1 MRLNKQQIK
10 NKESI
15 ALDVKDLLAAAIKDA
30 AQKAID
36 SGALKPGTLPE
47 VMLEVPPQK
56 EFGDFATN
64 FAMQSARSLHCAPRQ
79 IAQAVVD
86 NLDCDS
92 IEKMEI
98 AGPGFINFYLKQ
110 NWTADLLASILK
122 AGENYGNLPA
132 NGLGRVQVEY
142 VSANPTGPLHVGHAR
157 GAAVGS
163 AMVNLLRAAGYDVE
177 SEYYINDAGNQMN
190 NLAASVNARYL
201 QLLKLEEMGGVPA
214 DLTVKQLDE
223 LPTGIAF
230 PENGYHG
237 YDIIETAQ
245 RIIRIYGKKF
255 VDLEEKERL
264 AKFLEIAY
272 KEKLAGLKEDLEAF
286 GVTFDV
292 WFSEKSLHDADKI
305 REACKFLQD
314 KGEIYEKDGALWLRS
329 SEQGDDKDRVVI
341 RDNGV
346 PTYFAAD
353 IAYHRNKFERGFA
366 HLIDLW
372 GADHHGYIARVKAAI
387 NALGYDAN
395 QLEVMLLQM
404 VRLYRNG
411 DIVKLSKRTGETI
424 TLRELMEEVGV
435 DAARYFF
442 CMRSIDSQLDFDM
455 TLATEKS
462 NDNPVYYIQYAH
474 ARICS
479 IGRQLAEAGIE
490 ALPLEELKLDT
501 LQAPEEL
508 ELIKKLGKYPELIAM
523 AARERAVHHVAS
535 YTYELA
541 GLFHSFYNQCRIL
554 GVDKDLQQARIA
566 LVKAVGH
573 TIRHALGILGVA
585 APERM

>member
-1 MRLNKQQIK
+1 MDIK
-10 NKESI
+10 DI
-15 ALDVKDLLAAAIKDA
+15 LAAAIKAA

-36 SGALKPGTLPE
+36 SGSLKPGTLPE

-86 NLDCDS
+86 NLDCAS
-92 IEKMEI
+92 VEKAEI

-110 NWTADLLASILK
+110 NWTSDLLASIIA

-132 NGLGRVQVEY
+132 NDFGRIQVEY
-142 VSANPTGPLHVGHAR
+142 VSANPTGPLHIGHAR
-157 GAAVGS
+157 GAAAGS

-201 QLLKLEEMGGVPA
+201 QLLKLEEMGGVPE

-223 LPTGIAF
+223 MPTGIPF

-245 RIIRIYGKKF
+245 RIIRIYGKEF
-255 VDLEEKERL
+255 VALDEKERL
-264 AKFLEIAY
+264 AKFLDIAY

-286 GVTFDV
+286 GVTYDV
-292 WFSEKSLHDADKI
+292 WFSEKSLHDANKI
-305 REACKFLQD
+305 REAVDFLQER
-314 KGEIYEKDGALWLRS
+314 GYIYEQDGALWLKS
-329 SEQGDDKDRVVI
+329 TEQGDDKDRVVI

-366 HLIDLW
+366 RVINLW
-372 GADHHGYIARVKAAI
+372 GADHHGYIARVKAAV
-387 NALGYDAN
+387 NALGFDAN
-395 QLEVMLLQM
+395 NLEVMLLQM

-424 TLRELMEEVGV
+424 TLRELMDEVGT

-442 CMRSIDSQLDFDM
+442 CMRSLDSQLDFDM

-462 NDNPVYYIQYAH
+462 NENPVYYIQYAH
-474 ARICS
+474 ARISS
-479 IGRQLAEAGIE
+479 IARQLAEAGIE
-490 ALPLEELKLDT
+490 AVPTSELKLDT
-501 LQAPEEL
+501 LVAPEEL
-508 ELIKKLGKYPELIAM
+508 ALIKKMGEYPELLAR
-523 AARERAVHHVAS
+523 AARERAVHSVAT
-535 YTYELA
+535 YAYELA
-541 GLFHSFYNQCRIL
+541 GLFHSFYNHCRIL
-554 GVDKDLQQARIA
+554 GVDKDVQQARIA

-573 TIRHALGILGVA
+573 TIRHALGILGVS

>member
-1 MRLNKQQIK
+1 MDI
-10 NKESI
+10 
-15 ALDVKDLLAAAIKDA
+15 KDLLVAAVKAA

-36 SGALKPGTLPE
+36 SGTLKPGVLPE

-92 IEKMEI
+92 VEKTEI

-110 NWTADLLASILK
+110 NWTADLLAGILA

-132 NGLGRVQVEY
+132 NGLGRVQIEY
-142 VSANPTGPLHVGHAR
+142 VSANPTGPLHIGHAR

-163 AMVNLLRAAGYDVE
+163 AMVNLLRAAGYDVN

-214 DLTVKQLDE
+214 GLTVKQLDE
-223 LPTGIAF
+223 MSTGIAF

-255 VDLEEKERL
+255 VDLDEKERL
-264 AKFLEIAY
+264 AKFLDIAY
-272 KEKLAGLKEDLEAF
+272 EEKLAGLKEDLAAF

-292 WFSEKSLHDADKI
+292 WFSEKSLHAADKI
-305 REACKFLQD
+305 REACAFLQER
-314 KGEIYEKDGALWLRS
+314 GYIYEKDGALWLNS
-329 SEQGDDKDRVVI
+329 TAQGDDKDRVVI

-353 IAYHRNKFERGFA
+353 IAYHRNKFERGFT

-372 GADHHGYIARVKAAI
+372 GADHHGYIARVKAAM
-387 NALGYDAN
+387 NALGFDADN
-395 QLEVMLLQM
+395 LEIMLLQM

-424 TLRELMEEVGV
+424 TLRELIDEVGT

-442 CMRSIDSQLDFDM
+442 CMRSLDSQLDFDM

-462 NDNPVYYIQYAH
+462 NENPVYYIQYAH
-474 ARICS
+474 ARISS

-490 ALPLEELKLDT
+490 AVADEKLKLES

-508 ELIKKLGKYPELIAM
+508 ELIKKLGKYPEMLAA
-523 AARERAVHHVAS
+523 AARERAVHHVAT

-541 GLFHSFYNQCRIL
+541 GLFHSFYNSCRIL
-554 GVDKDLQQARIA
+554 GVDTDLQQARIA

-573 TIRHALGILGVA
+573 TIRHALGILGVS

>member
-1 MRLNKQQIK
+1 MDIK
-10 NKESI
+10 DI
-15 ALDVKDLLAAAIKDA
+15 LAAAIKAA

-36 SGALKPGTLPE
+36 SGSLKPGTLPE

-86 NLDCDS
+86 NLDCGS
-92 IEKMEI
+92 VEKAEI

-110 NWTADLLASILK
+110 NWTSDLLASIIA

-132 NGLGRVQVEY
+132 NDFGRIQVEY
-142 VSANPTGPLHVGHAR
+142 VSANPTGPLHIGHAR

-201 QLLKLEEMGGVPA
+201 QLLKLEEMGGVPE

-223 LPTGIAF
+223 MPTGIPF

-245 RIIRIYGKKF
+245 RIIRIYGKEF
-255 VDLEEKERL
+255 VALDEKERL
-264 AKFLEIAY
+264 AKFLDIAY

-286 GVTFDV
+286 GVTYDV
-292 WFSEKSLHDADKI
+292 WFSEKSLHDANKI
-305 REACKFLQD
+305 REAVDFLQER
-314 KGEIYEKDGALWLRS
+314 GYIYEQDGALWLKS
-329 SEQGDDKDRVVI
+329 TEQGDDKDRVVI

-366 HLIDLW
+366 RVINLW
-372 GADHHGYIARVKAAI
+372 GADHHGYIARVKAAV
-387 NALGYDAN
+387 NALGFDAN
-395 QLEVMLLQM
+395 NLEVMLLQM

-424 TLRELMEEVGV
+424 TLRELMDEVGT

-442 CMRSIDSQLDFDM
+442 CMRSLDSQLDFDM

-462 NDNPVYYIQYAH
+462 NENPVYYIQYAY
-474 ARICS
+474 ARISS
-479 IGRQLAEAGIE
+479 IARQLAEAGIE
-490 ALPLEELKLDT
+490 AVPTSELKLDT
-501 LQAPEEL
+501 LVAPEEL
-508 ELIKKLGKYPELIAM
+508 ALIKKMGEYPELLAR
-523 AARERAVHHVAS
+523 AARERAVHSVAT
-535 YTYELA
+535 YAYELA

-554 GVDKDLQQARIA
+554 GVDKDVQQARIA

-573 TIRHALGILGVA
+573 TIRHALGILGVS

>member
-1 MRLNKQQIK
+1 MDIK
-10 NKESI
+10 DI
-15 ALDVKDLLAAAIKDA
+15 LAAAIKAA

-36 SGALKPGTLPE
+36 DGTLKPGALPE

-79 IAQAVVD
+79 IAQAVVN
-86 NLDCDS
+86 NLDCAS
-92 IEKMEI
+92 VEKAEI

-110 NWTADLLASILK
+110 NWTADLLASILA
-122 AGENYGNLPA
+122 AGDNYGNLPA
-132 NGLGRVQVEY
+132 NDLGRIQVEY
-142 VSANPTGPLHVGHAR
+142 VSANPTGPLHIGHAR

-223 LPTGIAF
+223 MPTGIPF

-245 RIIRIYGKKF
+245 RIIRIYGKEF
-255 VDLEEKERL
+255 VAMDEKERL
-264 AKFLEIAY
+264 AKFLDIAY

-292 WFSEKSLHDADKI
+292 WFSEKSLHEANKI
-305 REACKFLQD
+305 REAVAFLQER
-314 KGEIYEKDGALWLRS
+314 GYIYEQGGALWLNS
-329 SEQGDDKDRVVI
+329 TAQGDDKDRVVI
-341 RDNGV
+341 RDNGI

-366 HLIDLW
+366 RVINLW
-372 GADHHGYIARVKAAI
+372 GADHHGYIARVKAVV
-387 NALGYDAN
+387 NALGFDAN
-395 QLEVMLLQM
+395 NLEIMLLQM

-424 TLRELMEEVGV
+424 TLRELMDEVGT

-442 CMRSIDSQLDFDM
+442 CMRSLDSQLDFDM

-462 NDNPVYYIQYAH
+462 NENPVYYIQYAH
-474 ARICS
+474 ARISS

-490 ALPLEELKLDT
+490 AVPAGELKLET
-501 LQAPEEL
+501 LVAPEEL
-508 ELIKKLGKYPELIAM
+508 ALIKKLGEYPELIAR
-523 AARERAVHHVAS
+523 AARERAVHSVAT
-535 YTYELA
+535 YAYELA

-554 GVDKDLQQARIA
+554 GVETDLQQARIA

-573 TIRHALGILGVA
+573 TIRHALGILGVS

>member
-1 MRLNKQQIK
+1 MDIK
-10 NKESI
+10 DI
-15 ALDVKDLLAAAIKDA
+15 LAAAIKAA

-36 SGALKPGTLPE
+36 DGTLKPGTLPE
-47 VMLEVPPQK
+47 VMLEVPSQK

-64 FAMQSARSLHCAPRQ
+64 FAMQSARILRCAPRQ

-86 NLDCDS
+86 NLDCAS
-92 IEKMEI
+92 VEKAEI

-110 NWTADLLASILK
+110 NWTADLLASILA
-122 AGENYGNLPA
+122 AGDEYGNLPA
-132 NGLGRVQVEY
+132 NDLGRIQVEY
-142 VSANPTGPLHVGHAR
+142 VSANPTGPLHIGHAR

-223 LPTGIAF
+223 MPTGIPF

-245 RIIRIYGKKF
+245 RIIRIYGKEF
-255 VDLEEKERL
+255 VALDEKERL
-264 AKFLEIAY
+264 AKFLDIAY

-286 GVTFDV
+286 GVTFDL
-292 WFSEKSLHDADKI
+292 WFSEKSLHEANKI
-305 REACKFLQD
+305 REAVAFLQER
-314 KGEIYEKDGALWLRS
+314 GYIYEEGGALWLNS
-329 SEQGDDKDRVVI
+329 TAQGDDKDRVVI

-366 HLIDLW
+366 RVINLW
-372 GADHHGYIARVKAAI
+372 GADHHGYIARVKAAV
-387 NALGYDAN
+387 NALGFDAN
-395 QLEVMLLQM
+395 NLEIMLLQM

-424 TLRELMEEVGV
+424 TLRELMDEVGT

-442 CMRSIDSQLDFDM
+442 CMRSLDSQLDFDM

-462 NDNPVYYIQYAH
+462 NENPVYYIQYAH
-474 ARICS
+474 ARISS

-490 ALPLEELKLDT
+490 AVPAAELKLDT
-501 LQAPEEL
+501 LVAPEEL
-508 ELIKKLGKYPELIAM
+508 ALIKKLGEYPELIAR
-523 AARERAVHHVAS
+523 AARERAVHSVAT
-535 YTYELA
+535 YAYELA

-554 GVDKDLQQARIA
+554 GVETELQQARIA

-573 TIRHALGILGVA
+573 TIRHALGILGVS

>member
-1 MRLNKQQIK
+1 MDIK
-10 NKESI
+10 DI
-15 ALDVKDLLAAAIKDA
+15 LAAAIKAA

-36 SGALKPGTLPE
+36 SGSLKPGTLPE

-86 NLDCDS
+86 NLDCGS
-92 IEKMEI
+92 VEKAEI

-110 NWTADLLASILK
+110 NWTSDLLASIIA

-132 NGLGRVQVEY
+132 NDFGRIQVEY
-142 VSANPTGPLHVGHAR
+142 VSANPTGPLHIGHAR

-201 QLLKLEEMGGVPA
+201 QLLKLEEMGGVPE

-223 LPTGIAF
+223 MPTGIPF
-230 PENGYHG
+230 PGNGYHG

-245 RIIRIYGKKF
+245 RIIRIYGKEF
-255 VDLEEKERL
+255 VALDEKERL
-264 AKFLEIAY
+264 AKFLDIAY

-286 GVTFDV
+286 GVTYDV
-292 WFSEKSLHDADKI
+292 WFSEKSLHDANKI
-305 REACKFLQD
+305 REAVDFLQER
-314 KGEIYEKDGALWLRS
+314 GYIYEQDGALWLKS
-329 SEQGDDKDRVVI
+329 TEQGDDKDRVVI

-366 HLIDLW
+366 RVINLW
-372 GADHHGYIARVKAAI
+372 GADHHGYIARVKAAV
-387 NALGYDAN
+387 NALGFDAN
-395 QLEVMLLQM
+395 NLEVMLLQM

-424 TLRELMEEVGV
+424 TLRELMDEVGT

-442 CMRSIDSQLDFDM
+442 CMRSLDSQLDFDM

-462 NDNPVYYIQYAH
+462 NENPVYYIQYAH
-474 ARICS
+474 ARISS
-479 IGRQLAEAGIE
+479 IARQLAEAGIE
-490 ALPLEELKLDT
+490 AVPTSELKLDT
-501 LQAPEEL
+501 LVAPEEL
-508 ELIKKLGKYPELIAM
+508 ALIKKMGEYPELLAR
-523 AARERAVHHVAS
+523 AARERAVHSVAT
-535 YTYELA
+535 YAYELA

-554 GVDKDLQQARIA
+554 GVDKDVQQARIA

-573 TIRHALGILGVA
+573 TIRHALGILGVS

>member
-1 MRLNKQQIK
+1 MDIK
-10 NKESI
+10 DI
-15 ALDVKDLLAAAIKDA
+15 LAAAIKAA

-36 SGALKPGTLPE
+36 SGSLKPGTLPE

-86 NLDCDS
+86 NLDCAS
-92 IEKMEI
+92 VEKAEI

-110 NWTADLLASILK
+110 NWTSDLLASIIA

-132 NGLGRVQVEY
+132 NDFGRIQVEY
-142 VSANPTGPLHVGHAR
+142 VSANPTGPLHIGHAR

-201 QLLKLEEMGGVPA
+201 QLLKLEEMGGVPE

-223 LPTGIAF
+223 MPTGIPF

-245 RIIRIYGKKF
+245 RIIRIYGKEF
-255 VDLEEKERL
+255 VALDEKERL
-264 AKFLEIAY
+264 AKFLDIAY

-286 GVTFDV
+286 GVTYDV
-292 WFSEKSLHDADKI
+292 WFSEKSLHDANKI
-305 REACKFLQD
+305 REAVDFLQER
-314 KGEIYEKDGALWLRS
+314 GYIYEQDGALWLKS
-329 SEQGDDKDRVVI
+329 TEQGDDKDRVVI

-366 HLIDLW
+366 RVINLW
-372 GADHHGYIARVKAAI
+372 GADHHGYIARVKAAV
-387 NALGYDAN
+387 NALGFDAN
-395 QLEVMLLQM
+395 NLEVMLLQM

-424 TLRELMEEVGV
+424 TLRELMDEVGT

-442 CMRSIDSQLDFDM
+442 CMRSLDSQLDFDM

-462 NDNPVYYIQYAH
+462 NENPVYYIQYAH
-474 ARICS
+474 ARISS
-479 IGRQLAEAGIE
+479 IARQLAEAGIE
-490 ALPLEELKLDT
+490 AVPTSELKLDT
-501 LQAPEEL
+501 LVAPEEL
-508 ELIKKLGKYPELIAM
+508 ALIKKLGEYPELIAR
-523 AARERAVHHVAS
+523 AARERAVHSVAT

-554 GVDKDLQQARIA
+554 GVDTDLQQARIA

-573 TIRHALGILGVA
+573 TIRHALGILGVS

>member
-1 MRLNKQQIK
+1 MDIK
-10 NKESI
+10 DI
-15 ALDVKDLLAAAIKDA
+15 LAAAIKEA

-36 SGALKPGTLPE
+36 KGSLKQGVLPE

-86 NLDCDS
+86 NLDCPSVDR
-92 IEKMEI
+92 MEI

-110 NWTADLLASILK
+110 NWTADLLANILA
-122 AGENYGNLPA
+122 AGEAYGNLPA
-132 NGLGRVQVEY
+132 NDLGRVQVEY
-142 VSANPTGPLHVGHAR
+142 VSANPTGPLHIGHAR

-223 LPTGIAF
+223 LPTGIPF

-245 RIIRIYGKKF
+245 RIIRIYGKEF
-255 VDLEEKERL
+255 VALDEKERL
-264 AKFLEIAY
+264 AKFLDIAY

-292 WFSEKSLHDADKI
+292 WFSEKSLHEANKI
-305 REACKFLQD
+305 REAVDFLQER
-314 KGEIYEKDGALWLRS
+314 GYIYEQGGALWLNS
-329 SEQGDDKDRVVI
+329 TPQGDDKDRVVI

-366 HLIDLW
+366 RVINLW
-372 GADHHGYIARVKAAI
+372 GADHHGYIARVKAAV
-387 NALGYDAN
+387 NALGFDAN
-395 QLEVMLLQM
+395 NLEIMLLQM

-424 TLRELMEEVGV
+424 TLRELMDEVGT

-442 CMRSIDSQLDFDM
+442 CMRSLDSQLDFDM

-462 NDNPVYYIQYAH
+462 NENPVYYIQYAH
-474 ARICS
+474 ARISS

-490 ALPLEELKLDT
+490 AVALDKLNLGVLET
-501 LQAPEEL
+501 PEEL
-508 ELIKKLGKYPELIAM
+508 ALIKKLGEYPELIAR
-523 AARERAVHHVAS
+523 AARERAVHSVAT
-535 YTYELA
+535 YAYELA

-554 GVDKDLQQARIA
+554 GVETELQQARIA

-573 TIRHALGILGVA
+573 TIRHALGILGVS

>member
-1 MRLNKQQIK
+1 MDIK
-10 NKESI
+10 DI
-15 ALDVKDLLAAAIKDA
+15 LAAAIKAA

-36 SGALKPGTLPE
+36 DGTLKPGTLPE

-64 FAMQSARSLHCAPRQ
+64 FAMQSARSLRCAPRQ

-86 NLDCDS
+86 NLNCAS
-92 IEKMEI
+92 VEKAEI

-110 NWTADLLASILK
+110 NWTADLLASILA
-122 AGENYGNLPA
+122 AGDEYGNLPA
-132 NGLGRVQVEY
+132 NDLGRIQVEY
-142 VSANPTGPLHVGHAR
+142 VSANPTGPLHIGHAR

-223 LPTGIAF
+223 MPTGIPF

-245 RIIRIYGKKF
+245 RIIRIYGKEF
-255 VDLEEKERL
+255 VALDEKERL
-264 AKFLEIAY
+264 AKFLDIAY

-292 WFSEKSLHDADKI
+292 WFSEKSLHEANKI
-305 REACKFLQD
+305 REAVAFLQER
-314 KGEIYEKDGALWLRS
+314 GYIYEEGGALWLNS
-329 SEQGDDKDRVVI
+329 TAQGDDKDRVVI

-366 HLIDLW
+366 RVINLW
-372 GADHHGYIARVKAAI
+372 GADHHGYIARVKAAV
-387 NALGYDAN
+387 NALGFDAN
-395 QLEVMLLQM
+395 NLEIMLLQM

-424 TLRELMEEVGV
+424 TLRELMDEVGT

-442 CMRSIDSQLDFDM
+442 CMRSLDSQLDFDM

-462 NDNPVYYIQYAH
+462 NENPVYYIQYAH
-474 ARICS
+474 ARISS

-490 ALPLEELKLDT
+490 AVPAAELKLDT
-501 LQAPEEL
+501 LVAPEEL
-508 ELIKKLGKYPELIAM
+508 ALIKKLGEYPELIAR
-523 AARERAVHHVAS
+523 AARERAVHSVAT
-535 YTYELA
+535 YAYELA

-554 GVDKDLQQARIA
+554 GVETELQQARIA

-573 TIRHALGILGVA
+573 TIRHALGILGVS

>member
-1 MRLNKQQIK
+1 MDIK
-10 NKESI
+10 DI
-15 ALDVKDLLAAAIKDA
+15 LAAAIKEA

-36 SGALKPGTLPE
+36 KGSLKQGVLPE

-64 FAMQSARSLHCAPRQ
+64 FAMQSARSLRCAPRQ

-86 NLDCDS
+86 NLDCPSVDR
-92 IEKMEI
+92 MEI

-110 NWTADLLASILK
+110 NWTADLLANILA
-122 AGENYGNLPA
+122 AGEAYGNLPA
-132 NGLGRVQVEY
+132 NDLGRVQVEY
-142 VSANPTGPLHVGHAR
+142 VSANPTGPLHIGHAR

-223 LPTGIAF
+223 MPTGIPF

-245 RIIRIYGKKF
+245 RIIRIYGKEF
-255 VDLEEKERL
+255 VALDEKERL
-264 AKFLEIAY
+264 AKFLDIAY

-292 WFSEKSLHDADKI
+292 WFSEKSLHEANKI
-305 REACKFLQD
+305 REAVDFLQER
-314 KGEIYEKDGALWLRS
+314 GYIYEQGGALWLNS
-329 SEQGDDKDRVVI
+329 TAQGDDKDRVVI

-366 HLIDLW
+366 RVINLW
-372 GADHHGYIARVKAAI
+372 GADHHGYIARVKAAV
-387 NALGYDAN
+387 NALGFDAN
-395 QLEVMLLQM
+395 NLEIMLLQM

-424 TLRELMEEVGV
+424 TLRELMDEVGT

-442 CMRSIDSQLDFDM
+442 CMRSLYSQLDFDM

-462 NDNPVYYIQYAH
+462 NENPVYYIQYAH
-474 ARICS
+474 ARISS

-490 ALPLEELKLDT
+490 AVALDKLNLGVLET
-501 LQAPEEL
+501 PEEL
-508 ELIKKLGKYPELIAM
+508 ALIKKLGEYPELIAR
-523 AARERAVHHVAS
+523 AARERAVHSVAT
-535 YTYELA
+535 YAYELA

-554 GVDKDLQQARIA
+554 GVETELQQARIA

-573 TIRHALGILGVA
+573 TIRHALGILGVS

>member
-1 MRLNKQQIK
+1 MDIK
-10 NKESI
+10 DI
-15 ALDVKDLLAAAIKDA
+15 LAAAIKAA

-36 SGALKPGTLPE
+36 DGTLKPGALPE

-79 IAQAVVD
+79 IAQAVVN
-86 NLDCDS
+86 NLDCAS
-92 IEKMEI
+92 VEKAEI

-110 NWTADLLASILK
+110 NWTADLLASILA
-122 AGENYGNLPA
+122 AGDNYGNLPA
-132 NGLGRVQVEY
+132 NDLGRIQVEY
-142 VSANPTGPLHVGHAR
+142 VSANPTGPLHIGHAR

-223 LPTGIAF
+223 MPTGIPF

-245 RIIRIYGKKF
+245 RIIRIYGKEF
-255 VDLEEKERL
+255 VALDEKERL
-264 AKFLEIAY
+264 AKFLDIAY

-292 WFSEKSLHDADKI
+292 WFSEKSLHEANKI
-305 REACKFLQD
+305 REAVAFLRER
-314 KGEIYEKDGALWLRS
+314 GYIYEQGGALWLNS
-329 SEQGDDKDRVVI
+329 TAQGDDKDRVVI
-341 RDNGV
+341 RDNGI

-366 HLIDLW
+366 RVINLW
-372 GADHHGYIARVKAAI
+372 GADHHGYIARVKAAV
-387 NALGYDAN
+387 NALGFDAN
-395 QLEVMLLQM
+395 NLEIMLLQM

-424 TLRELMEEVGV
+424 TLRELMDEVGT

-442 CMRSIDSQLDFDM
+442 CMRSLDSQLDFDM

-462 NDNPVYYIQYAH
+462 NENPVYYIQYAH
-474 ARICS
+474 ARISS
-479 IGRQLAEAGIE
+479 IGRQLAEAGITAE
-490 ALPLEELKLDT
+490 PAEQLKLET
-501 LQAPEEL
+501 LVAPEEL
-508 ELIKKLGKYPELIAM
+508 ALIKKLGEYPELIAR
-523 AARERAVHHVAS
+523 AARERAVHSVAT
-535 YTYELA
+535 YAYELA

-554 GVDKDLQQARIA
+554 GVETDLQQARIA

-573 TIRHALGILGVA
+573 TIRHALGILGVS

>member
-1 MRLNKQQIK
+1 MDIK
-10 NKESI
+10 DI
-15 ALDVKDLLAAAIKDA
+15 LAAAIKAA

-36 SGALKPGTLPE
+36 NGALKPGVLPE

-86 NLDCDS
+86 NLECAS
-92 IEKMEI
+92 VEKAEI

-110 NWTADLLASILK
+110 NWTADLLASILA

-132 NGLGRVQVEY
+132 NDFGRIQVEY
-142 VSANPTGPLHVGHAR
+142 VSANPTGPLHIGHAR

-163 AMVNLLRAAGYDVE
+163 SMVNLLRAAGYDVE

-223 LPTGIAF
+223 MPTGIAF

-245 RIIRIYGKKF
+245 RIIRIYGKEF
-255 VDLEEKERL
+255 VALEEKERL
-264 AKFLEIAY
+264 AKFLDIAY

-292 WFSEKSLHDADKI
+292 WFSEKSLHEANKI
-305 REACKFLQD
+305 REAVDFL
-314 KGEIYEKDGALWLRS
+314 KERGYIYEEGGALWLNS
-329 SEQGDDKDRVVI
+329 TAQGDDKDRVVI

-366 HLIDLW
+366 RVINLW
-372 GADHHGYIARVKAAI
+372 GADHHGYIARVKAAV
-387 NALGYDAN
+387 NALGFDAN
-395 QLEVMLLQM
+395 NLEVMLLQM

-424 TLRELMEEVGV
+424 TLRELMDEVGT

-442 CMRSIDSQLDFDM
+442 CMRSLDSQLDFDM

-462 NDNPVYYIQYAH
+462 NENPVYYIQYAH
-474 ARICS
+474 ARISS

-490 ALPLEELKLDT
+490 AVPAEQLKLDA
-501 LQAPEEL
+501 LVAPEEL
-508 ELIKKLGKYPELIAM
+508 ALIKKLGEYPELIAR
-523 AARERAVHHVAS
+523 AARERAVHSVAT
-535 YTYELA
+535 YAYELA

-554 GVDKDLQQARIA
+554 GVETDIQQARIA

-573 TIRHALGILGVA
+573 TIRHALGILGVS

>member
-1 MRLNKQQIK
+1 MDIK
-10 NKESI
+10 DI
-15 ALDVKDLLAAAIKDA
+15 LAAAIKTA

-36 SGALKPGTLPE
+36 DGTLKPGALPE

-79 IAQAVVD
+79 IAQAVVN
-86 NLDCDS
+86 NLDCAS
-92 IEKMEI
+92 VEKAEI

-110 NWTADLLASILK
+110 NWTADLLASILA
-122 AGENYGNLPA
+122 AGDNYGNLPA
-132 NGLGRVQVEY
+132 NDLGRIQVEY
-142 VSANPTGPLHVGHAR
+142 VSANPTGPLHIGHAR

-223 LPTGIAF
+223 MPTGIPF

-245 RIIRIYGKKF
+245 RIIRIYGKEF
-255 VDLEEKERL
+255 VALDEKERL
-264 AKFLEIAY
+264 AKFLDIAY

-292 WFSEKSLHDADKI
+292 WFSEKSLHEANKI
-305 REACKFLQD
+305 REAVAFLQER
-314 KGEIYEKDGALWLRS
+314 GYIYEQGGALWLNS
-329 SEQGDDKDRVVI
+329 TAQGDDKDRVVI
-341 RDNGV
+341 RDNGI

-366 HLIDLW
+366 RVINLW
-372 GADHHGYIARVKAAI
+372 GADHHGYIARVKAAV
-387 NALGYDAN
+387 NALGFDAN
-395 QLEVMLLQM
+395 NLEIMLLQM

-424 TLRELMEEVGV
+424 TLRELMDEVGT

-442 CMRSIDSQLDFDM
+442 CMRSLDSQLDFDM

-462 NDNPVYYIQYAH
+462 NENPVYYIQYAH
-474 ARICS
+474 ARISS
-479 IGRQLAEAGIE
+479 IGRQLAEAGITAE
-490 ALPLEELKLDT
+490 PAEQLKLET
-501 LQAPEEL
+501 LVAPEEL
-508 ELIKKLGKYPELIAM
+508 ALIKKLGEYPELIAR
-523 AARERAVHHVAS
+523 AARERAVHSVAT
-535 YTYELA
+535 YAYELA

-554 GVDKDLQQARIA
+554 GVETDLQQARIA

-573 TIRHALGILGVA
+573 TIRHALGILGVS

>member
-1 MRLNKQQIK
+1 MDIK
-10 NKESI
+10 DI
-15 ALDVKDLLAAAIKDA
+15 LAAAIKAA

-36 SGALKPGTLPE
+36 SGSLKPGTLPE

-86 NLDCDS
+86 NLDCAS
-92 IEKMEI
+92 VEKAEI

-110 NWTADLLASILK
+110 NWTSDLLASIIA
-122 AGENYGNLPA
+122 AGESYGNLPA
-132 NGLGRVQVEY
+132 NDFGRIQVEY
-142 VSANPTGPLHVGHAR
+142 VSANPTGPLHIGHAR

-190 NLAASVNARYL
+190 NLAASVHARYL
-201 QLLKLEEMGGVPA
+201 QLLKLEEMGGVPE

-223 LPTGIAF
+223 MPTGIPF

-245 RIIRIYGKKF
+245 RIIRIYGKEF
-255 VDLEEKERL
+255 VALDEKERL
-264 AKFLEIAY
+264 AKFLDIAY

-286 GVTFDV
+286 GVTYDV
-292 WFSEKSLHDADKI
+292 WFSEKSLHDANKI
-305 REACKFLQD
+305 REAVDFLQER
-314 KGEIYEKDGALWLRS
+314 GYIYEQDGALWLKS
-329 SEQGDDKDRVVI
+329 TEQGDDKDRVVI

-366 HLIDLW
+366 RVINLW
-372 GADHHGYIARVKAAI
+372 GADHHGYIARVKAAV
-387 NALGYDAN
+387 NALGFDAN
-395 QLEVMLLQM
+395 NLEVMLLQM

-424 TLRELMEEVGV
+424 TLRELMDEVGT

-442 CMRSIDSQLDFDM
+442 CMRSLDSQLDFDM

-462 NDNPVYYIQYAH
+462 NENPVYYIQYAH
-474 ARICS
+474 ARISS
-479 IGRQLAEAGIE
+479 IARQLAEAGIE
-490 ALPLEELKLDT
+490 AVPTSELKLDT
-501 LQAPEEL
+501 LVAPEEL
-508 ELIKKLGKYPELIAM
+508 ALIKKMGEYPELLAR
-523 AARERAVHHVAS
+523 AARERAVHSVAT
-535 YTYELA
+535 YAYELA

-554 GVDKDLQQARIA
+554 GVDKDVQQARIA

-573 TIRHALGILGVA
+573 TIRHALGILGVS

>member
-1 MRLNKQQIK
+1 MDIK
-10 NKESI
+10 DI
-15 ALDVKDLLAAAIKDA
+15 LAAAIKEA

-36 SGALKPGTLPE
+36 KGSLKQGVLPE

-86 NLDCDS
+86 NLDCPSVDR
-92 IEKMEI
+92 MEI

-110 NWTADLLASILK
+110 NWTADLLANILA
-122 AGENYGNLPA
+122 AGEAYGNLPA
-132 NGLGRVQVEY
+132 NDLGRVQVEY
-142 VSANPTGPLHVGHAR
+142 VSANPTGPLHIGHAR

-223 LPTGIAF
+223 MPTGIPF

-245 RIIRIYGKKF
+245 RIIRIYGKEF
-255 VDLEEKERL
+255 VDLDEKERL
-264 AKFLEIAY
+264 AKFLDIAY

-292 WFSEKSLHDADKI
+292 WFSEKSLHEANKI
-305 REACKFLQD
+305 REAVDFLQER
-314 KGEIYEKDGALWLRS
+314 GYIYEQGGALWLNS
-329 SEQGDDKDRVVI
+329 TAQGDDKDRVVI
-341 RDNGV
+341 RDNGI

-366 HLIDLW
+366 RVINLW
-372 GADHHGYIARVKAAI
+372 GADHHGYIARVKAAV
-387 NALGYDAN
+387 NALGFDAN
-395 QLEVMLLQM
+395 NLEIMLLQM

-424 TLRELMEEVGV
+424 TLRELMDEVGT

-442 CMRSIDSQLDFDM
+442 CMRSLDSQLDFDM

-462 NDNPVYYIQYAH
+462 NENPVYYIQYAH
-474 ARICS
+474 ARISS
-479 IGRQLAEAGIE
+479 IGRQLAEAGITAE
-490 ALPLEELKLDT
+490 PAEQLKLDT
-501 LQAPEEL
+501 LVAPEEL
-508 ELIKKLGKYPELIAM
+508 ALIKKLGEYPELIAR
-523 AARERAVHHVAS
+523 AARERAVHSVAT
-535 YTYELA
+535 YAYELA

-554 GVDKDLQQARIA
+554 GVETDLQQARIA

-573 TIRHALGILGVA
+573 AIRHALGILGVS

>member
-1 MRLNKQQIK
+1 MDIK
-10 NKESI
+10 DI
-15 ALDVKDLLAAAIKDA
+15 LAAAIKDA

-36 SGALKPGTLPE
+36 NGALKPGVLPE

-79 IAQAVVD
+79 IAQAVVE
-86 NLDCDS
+86 NLDCTS
-92 IEKMEI
+92 VEKMEI

-110 NWTADLLASILK
+110 NWTADLLKSILA

-132 NGLGRVQVEY
+132 NDLGRIQVEY
-142 VSANPTGPLHVGHAR
+142 VSANPTGPLHIGHAR

-223 LPTGIAF
+223 MPTGIAF

-245 RIIRIYGKKF
+245 RIIRIYGKEF
-255 VDLEEKERL
+255 VALEEKERL
-264 AKFLEIAY
+264 AKFLDIAY

-292 WFSEKSLHDADKI
+292 WFSEKSLHEANKI
-305 REACKFLQD
+305 REAVDFL
-314 KGEIYEKDGALWLRS
+314 KERGYIYEEGGALWLNS
-329 SEQGDDKDRVVI
+329 TAQGDDKDRVVI

-366 HLIDLW
+366 RVINLW
-372 GADHHGYIARVKAAI
+372 GADHHGYIARVKAAV
-387 NALGYDAN
+387 NALGFDAN
-395 QLEVMLLQM
+395 NLEVMLLQM

-424 TLRELMEEVGV
+424 TLRELMDEVGT

-442 CMRSIDSQLDFDM
+442 CMRSLDSQLDFDM

-462 NDNPVYYIQYAH
+462 NENPVYYIQYAH
-474 ARICS
+474 ARISS

-490 ALPLEELKLDT
+490 SVPAEQLKLDA
-501 LQAPEEL
+501 LVAPEEL
-508 ELIKKLGKYPELIAM
+508 ALIKKLGEYPELIAR
-523 AARERAVHHVAS
+523 AARERAVHSVAT
-535 YTYELA
+535 YAYELA

-554 GVDKDLQQARIA
+554 GVETDIQQARIA

-573 TIRHALGILGVA
+573 TIRHALGILGVS

>member
-1 MRLNKQQIK
+1 MDIK
-10 NKESI
+10 DI
-15 ALDVKDLLAAAIKDA
+15 LAAAIKAA

-36 SGALKPGTLPE
+36 DGTLKPGALPE

-79 IAQAVVD
+79 IAQAVVN
-86 NLDCDS
+86 NLDCAS
-92 IEKMEI
+92 VEKAEI

-110 NWTADLLASILK
+110 NWTADLLASILG
-122 AGENYGNLPA
+122 AGDNYGNLPA
-132 NGLGRVQVEY
+132 NDLGRIQVEY
-142 VSANPTGPLHVGHAR
+142 VSANPTGPLHIGHAR

-201 QLLKLEEMGGVPA
+201 QMLKLEEMGGVPA

-223 LPTGIAF
+223 MPTGIPF

-245 RIIRIYGKKF
+245 RIIRIYGKEF
-255 VDLEEKERL
+255 VALDEKERL
-264 AKFLEIAY
+264 AKFLDIAY

-292 WFSEKSLHDADKI
+292 WFSEKSLHEANKI
-305 REACKFLQD
+305 REAVAFLQER
-314 KGEIYEKDGALWLRS
+314 GYIYEQGGALWLNS
-329 SEQGDDKDRVVI
+329 TAQGDDKDRVVI
-341 RDNGV
+341 RDNGI

-366 HLIDLW
+366 RVINLW
-372 GADHHGYIARVKAAI
+372 GADHHGYIARVKAAV
-387 NALGYDAN
+387 NALGFDAN
-395 QLEVMLLQM
+395 NLEIMLLQM

-424 TLRELMEEVGV
+424 TLRELMDEVGT

-442 CMRSIDSQLDFDM
+442 CMRSLDSQLDFDM

-462 NDNPVYYIQYAH
+462 NENPVYYIQYAH
-474 ARICS
+474 ARISS

-490 ALPLEELKLDT
+490 AVPAGELKLET
-501 LQAPEEL
+501 LVAPEEL
-508 ELIKKLGKYPELIAM
+508 ALIKKLGEYPELIAR
-523 AARERAVHHVAS
+523 AARERAVHSVAT
-535 YTYELA
+535 YAYELA

-554 GVDKDLQQARIA
+554 GVETDLQQARIA

-573 TIRHALGILGVA
+573 TIRHALGILGVS

>member
-1 MRLNKQQIK
+1 MDIK
-10 NKESI
+10 DI
-15 ALDVKDLLAAAIKDA
+15 LAAAIKAA

-36 SGALKPGTLPE
+36 SGSLKPGTLPE

-86 NLDCDS
+86 NLDCAS
-92 IEKMEI
+92 VEKAEI

-110 NWTADLLASILK
+110 NWTSDLLASIIA

-132 NGLGRVQVEY
+132 NDFGRIQVEY
-142 VSANPTGPLHVGHAR
+142 VSANPTGPLHIGHAR

-223 LPTGIAF
+223 MPTGIAF

-245 RIIRIYGKKF
+245 RIIRIYGKEF
-255 VDLEEKERL
+255 VALEEKERL
-264 AKFLEIAY
+264 AKFLDIAY

-292 WFSEKSLHDADKI
+292 WFSEKSLHEANKI
-305 REACKFLQD
+305 HEAVDFL
-314 KGEIYEKDGALWLRS
+314 KERGYIYEQGGALWLNS
-329 SEQGDDKDRVVI
+329 TAQGDDKDRVVI

-366 HLIDLW
+366 RVINLW
-372 GADHHGYIARVKAAI
+372 GADHHGYIARVKAAV
-387 NALGYDAN
+387 NALGFDAN
-395 QLEVMLLQM
+395 NLEIMLLQM

-424 TLRELMEEVGV
+424 TLRELMDEVGT

-442 CMRSIDSQLDFDM
+442 CMRSLDSQLDFDM

-462 NDNPVYYIQYAH
+462 NENPVYYIQYAH

-479 IGRQLAEAGIE
+479 IGRQLVEAGIE
-490 ALPLEELKLDT
+490 AVAMDELNLGALE
-501 LQAPEEL
+501 APEEL
-508 ELIKKLGKYPELIAM
+508 ALIKKLGEYPELIAR
-523 AARERAVHHVAS
+523 AARERAVHSVAT
-535 YTYELA
+535 YAYELA

-554 GVDKDLQQARIA
+554 GVENEVQQARIA

-573 TIRHALGILGVA
+573 TIRHALAILGVS

>member
-1 MRLNKQQIK
+1 MDIK
-10 NKESI
+10 DI
-15 ALDVKDLLAAAIKDA
+15 LAAAIKAA

-36 SGALKPGTLPE
+36 SGSLKPGTLPE

-86 NLDCDS
+86 NLDCAS
-92 IEKMEI
+92 VEKAEI

-110 NWTADLLASILK
+110 NWTSDLLASIIA

-132 NGLGRVQVEY
+132 NDFGRIQVEY
-142 VSANPTGPLHVGHAR
+142 VSANPTGPLHIGHAR

-201 QLLKLEEMGGVPA
+201 QLLKLEEMGGVPEN
-214 DLTVKQLDE
+214 LTVKQLDE
-223 LPTGIAF
+223 MPTGIPF

-245 RIIRIYGKKF
+245 RIIRIYGKEF
-255 VDLEEKERL
+255 VALDEKERL
-264 AKFLEIAY
+264 AKFLDIAY

-286 GVTFDV
+286 GVTYDV
-292 WFSEKSLHDADKI
+292 WFSEKSLHDANKI
-305 REACKFLQD
+305 REAVDFLQER
-314 KGEIYEKDGALWLRS
+314 GYIYEQDGALWLKS
-329 SEQGDDKDRVVI
+329 TEQGDDKDRVVI

-366 HLIDLW
+366 RVINLW
-372 GADHHGYIARVKAAI
+372 GADHHGYIARVKAAV
-387 NALGYDAN
+387 NALGFDAN
-395 QLEVMLLQM
+395 NLEVMLLQM

-424 TLRELMEEVGV
+424 TLRELMDEVGT

-442 CMRSIDSQLDFDM
+442 CMRSLDSQLDFDM

-462 NDNPVYYIQYAH
+462 NENPVYYIQYAH
-474 ARICS
+474 ARISS
-479 IGRQLAEAGIE
+479 IARQLAEAGIE
-490 ALPLEELKLDT
+490 AVPTSELKLDT
-501 LQAPEEL
+501 LVAPEEL
-508 ELIKKLGKYPELIAM
+508 ALIKKMGEYPELLAR
-523 AARERAVHHVAS
+523 AARERAVHSVAT
-535 YTYELA
+535 YAYELA

-554 GVDKDLQQARIA
+554 GVDKDVQQARIA

-573 TIRHALGILGVA
+573 TIRHALGILGVS

>member
-1 MRLNKQQIK
+1 MDIK
-10 NKESI
+10 DI
-15 ALDVKDLLAAAIKDA
+15 LAAAIKAA

-36 SGALKPGTLPE
+36 DGTLKPGALPE

-79 IAQAVVD
+79 IAQAVVN
-86 NLDCDS
+86 NLDCAS
-92 IEKMEI
+92 VEKAEI

-110 NWTADLLASILK
+110 NWTADLLASILA
-122 AGENYGNLPA
+122 AGDNYGNLPA
-132 NGLGRVQVEY
+132 NDLGRIQVEY
-142 VSANPTGPLHVGHAR
+142 VSANPTGPLHIGHAR

-223 LPTGIAF
+223 MPTGIPF

-245 RIIRIYGKKF
+245 RIIRIYGKEF
-255 VDLEEKERL
+255 VALDEKERL
-264 AKFLEIAY
+264 AKFLDIAY

-292 WFSEKSLHDADKI
+292 WFSEKSLHEANKI
-305 REACKFLQD
+305 REAVAFLQER
-314 KGEIYEKDGALWLRS
+314 GYIYEQDGALWLNS
-329 SEQGDDKDRVVI
+329 TAQGDDKDRVVI
-341 RDNGV
+341 RDNGI

-366 HLIDLW
+366 RVINLW
-372 GADHHGYIARVKAAI
+372 GADHHGYIARVKAAV
-387 NALGYDAN
+387 NALGFDAN
-395 QLEVMLLQM
+395 NLEIMLLQM

-424 TLRELMEEVGV
+424 TLRELMDEVGT

-442 CMRSIDSQLDFDM
+442 CMRSLDSQLDFDM

-462 NDNPVYYIQYAH
+462 NENPVYYIQYAH
-474 ARICS
+474 ARISS
-479 IGRQLAEAGIE
+479 IGRQLAEAGITAVPAE
-490 ALPLEELKLDT
+490 QLKLDT
-501 LQAPEEL
+501 LVAPEEL
-508 ELIKKLGKYPELIAM
+508 ALIKKLGEYPELIAR
-523 AARERAVHHVAS
+523 AARERAVHSVAT
-535 YTYELA
+535 YAYELA

-554 GVDKDLQQARIA
+554 GVETDLQQARIA

-573 TIRHALGILGVA
+573 TIRHALGILGVS

>member
-1 MRLNKQQIK
+1 MDIK
-10 NKESI
+10 DI
-15 ALDVKDLLAAAIKDA
+15 LAAAIKAA

-36 SGALKPGTLPE
+36 SGSLKPGTLPE

-86 NLDCDS
+86 NLDCAS
-92 IEKMEI
+92 VEKAEI

-110 NWTADLLASILK
+110 NWTSDLLASIIA
-122 AGENYGNLPA
+122 AGESYGNLPA
-132 NGLGRVQVEY
+132 NDFGRIQVEY
-142 VSANPTGPLHVGHAR
+142 VSANPTGPLHIGHAR

-201 QLLKLEEMGGVPA
+201 QLLKLEEMGGVPE

-223 LPTGIAF
+223 MPTGIPF

-245 RIIRIYGKKF
+245 RIIRIYGKEF
-255 VDLEEKERL
+255 VALDEKERL
-264 AKFLEIAY
+264 AKFLDIAY

-286 GVTFDV
+286 GVTYDV
-292 WFSEKSLHDADKI
+292 WFSEKSLHDANKI
-305 REACKFLQD
+305 HEAVDFL
-314 KGEIYEKDGALWLRS
+314 KERGYIYEQGGALWLKS
-329 SEQGDDKDRVVI
+329 TEQGDDKDRVVI

-366 HLIDLW
+366 RVINLW
-372 GADHHGYIARVKAAI
+372 GADHHGYIARVKAAV
-387 NALGYDAN
+387 NALGFDAN
-395 QLEVMLLQM
+395 NLEVMLLQM

-424 TLRELMEEVGV
+424 TLRELMDEVGT

-442 CMRSIDSQLDFDM
+442 CMRSLDSQLDFDM

-462 NDNPVYYIQYAH
+462 NENPVYYIQYAH
-474 ARICS
+474 ARISS
-479 IGRQLAEAGIE
+479 IARQLAEAGIE
-490 ALPLEELKLDT
+490 AVPTSELKLDT
-501 LQAPEEL
+501 LVAPEEL
-508 ELIKKLGKYPELIAM
+508 ALIKKMGEYPELLAR
-523 AARERAVHHVAS
+523 AARERAVHSVAT
-535 YTYELA
+535 YAYELA

-554 GVDKDLQQARIA
+554 GVDKDVQQARIA

-573 TIRHALGILGVA
+573 TIRHALGILGVS

>member
-1 MRLNKQQIK
+1 MDIK
-10 NKESI
+10 DI
-15 ALDVKDLLAAAIKDA
+15 LAAAIKAA

-36 SGALKPGTLPE
+36 SGSLKPGTLPE

-86 NLDCDS
+86 NLDCAS
-92 IEKMEI
+92 VEKAEI

-110 NWTADLLASILK
+110 NWTSDLLASIIA
-122 AGENYGNLPA
+122 AGESYGNLPA
-132 NGLGRVQVEY
+132 NDFGRIQVEY
-142 VSANPTGPLHVGHAR
+142 VSANPTGPLHIGHAR

-201 QLLKLEEMGGVPA
+201 QLLKLEEMGGVPE

-223 LPTGIAF
+223 MPTGIPF

-245 RIIRIYGKKF
+245 RIIRIYGKEF
-255 VDLEEKERL
+255 VALDEKERL
-264 AKFLEIAY
+264 AKFLDIAY
-272 KEKLAGLKEDLEAF
+272 KEKLSGLKEDLEAF
-286 GVTFDV
+286 GVTYDV
-292 WFSEKSLHDADKI
+292 WFSEKSLHDANKI
-305 REACKFLQD
+305 REAVDFLQER
-314 KGEIYEKDGALWLRS
+314 GYIYEQDGALWLKS
-329 SEQGDDKDRVVI
+329 TEQGDDKDRVVI

-366 HLIDLW
+366 RVINLW
-372 GADHHGYIARVKAAI
+372 GADHHGYIARVKAAV
-387 NALGYDAN
+387 NALGFDAN
-395 QLEVMLLQM
+395 NLEVMLLQM

-424 TLRELMEEVGV
+424 TLRELMDEVGT

-442 CMRSIDSQLDFDM
+442 CMRSLDSQLDFDM

-462 NDNPVYYIQYAH
+462 NENPVYYIQYAH
-474 ARICS
+474 ARISS
-479 IGRQLAEAGIE
+479 IARQLAEAGIE
-490 ALPLEELKLDT
+490 AVPTSELKLDT
-501 LQAPEEL
+501 LVAPEEL
-508 ELIKKLGKYPELIAM
+508 ALIKKMGEYPELLAR
-523 AARERAVHHVAS
+523 AARERAVHSVAT
-535 YTYELA
+535 YAYELA

-554 GVDKDLQQARIA
+554 GVDKDVQQARIA

-573 TIRHALGILGVA
+573 TIRHALGILGVS

>member
-1 MRLNKQQIK
+1 MDI
-10 NKESI
+10 
-15 ALDVKDLLAAAIKDA
+15 KDLLAAAIKDA

-36 SGALKPGTLPE
+36 NGTLKPGTLPE

-64 FAMQSARSLHCAPRQ
+64 FAMQSARSRHCAPRQ

-86 NLDCDS
+86 NLDCASVD
-92 IEKMEI
+92 KMEI

-110 NWTADLLASILK
+110 NWTADLLAGILA

-132 NGLGRVQVEY
+132 NSLGRVQVEY

-163 AMVNLLRAAGYDVE
+163 SMVNLLRAAGYDVE

-223 LPTGIAF
+223 MPTGIPF

-245 RIIRIYGKKF
+245 RIIRIYGKEF
-255 VDLEEKERL
+255 VALEEKERL

-292 WFSEKSLHDADKI
+292 WFSEQSLHDADKI
-305 REACKFLQD
+305 REACKFLEE
-314 KGEIYEKDGALWLRS
+314 KGCVYEKDGAKWFNS
-329 SEQGDDKDRVVI
+329 TAYGDDKDRVVI

-346 PTYFAAD
+346 STYFAAD
-353 IAYHRNKFERGFA
+353 IAYHRNKFERGFDR
-366 HLIDLW
+366 IINLW
-372 GADHHGYIARVKAAI
+372 GADHHGYIARVKAAVS
-387 NALGYDAN
+387 ALGFDADK
-395 QLEVMLLQM
+395 LEVLLLQM

-424 TLRELMEEVGV
+424 TLRELMDEVGV

-442 CMRSIDSQLDFDM
+442 CMRSLDSQLDFDM

-462 NDNPVYYIQYAH
+462 NENPVYYIQYAH

-479 IGRQLAEAGIE
+479 IARQLAEAGIE
-490 ALPLEELKLDT
+490 AVALDELKLDT

-508 ELIKKLGKYPELIAM
+508 ALVKKLGEYPELLAR
-523 AARERAVHHVAS
+523 AARERAVHHVAT

-541 GLFHSFYNQCRIL
+541 TLFHSFYNQCRIL
-554 GVDKDLQQARIA
+554 GVDTDLQQARIA

-573 TIRHALGILGVA
+573 TIRHALGILGVS

>member
-1 MRLNKQQIK
+1 MDIK
-10 NKESI
+10 DI
-15 ALDVKDLLAAAIKDA
+15 LAAAIKEA

-36 SGALKPGTLPE
+36 KGSLKQGVLPE

-64 FAMQSARSLHCAPRQ
+64 FAMQSARSLRCAPRQ

-86 NLDCDS
+86 NLDCPSVDR
-92 IEKMEI
+92 MEI

-110 NWTADLLASILK
+110 NWTADLLANILA
-122 AGENYGNLPA
+122 AGEAYGNLPA
-132 NGLGRVQVEY
+132 NDLGRVQVEY
-142 VSANPTGPLHVGHAR
+142 VSANPTGPLHIGHAR

-223 LPTGIAF
+223 MPTGIPF

-245 RIIRIYGKKF
+245 RIIRIYGKEF
-255 VDLEEKERL
+255 VALDEKERL
-264 AKFLEIAY
+264 AKFLDIAY

-292 WFSEKSLHDADKI
+292 WFSEKSLHEANKI
-305 REACKFLQD
+305 REAVDFLQER
-314 KGEIYEKDGALWLRS
+314 GYIYEQGGALWLNS
-329 SEQGDDKDRVVI
+329 TAQGDDKDRVVI

-366 HLIDLW
+366 RVINLW
-372 GADHHGYIARVKAAI
+372 GADHHGYIARVKAVV
-387 NALGYDAN
+387 NALGFDAN
-395 QLEVMLLQM
+395 NLEIMLLQM

-424 TLRELMEEVGV
+424 TLRELMDEVGT

-442 CMRSIDSQLDFDM
+442 CMRSLDSQLDFDM

-462 NDNPVYYIQYAH
+462 NENPVYYIQYAH
-474 ARICS
+474 ARISS

-490 ALPLEELKLDT
+490 AVAMDKLNLGVLET
-501 LQAPEEL
+501 PEEL
-508 ELIKKLGKYPELIAM
+508 ALIKKLGEYPELIAR
-523 AARERAVHHVAS
+523 AARERAVHSVAT
-535 YTYELA
+535 YAYELA

-554 GVDKDLQQARIA
+554 GVETELQQARIA

-573 TIRHALGILGVA
+573 TIRHALGILGVS